1 MAVSVCILNFNTK
14 AHLINCLT
22 YLFRNT
28 KNLKMEVFV
37 TDNGSV
43 DDSVQSVKKNFPQ
56 VHVIA
61 NPPKDSLK
69 GWRGYNQ
76 ATAQCKGKYIITLN
90 SDILIPPNALAK
102 MIKFLEAHKDA
113 AAASCRQIDDKG
125 NLDYTCSRFPHPL
138 IEFFQSNVLA
148 KVFKNQKLIKN
159 YRYGSWH
166 RDTVRMVDVISG
178 SFFFANAA
186 LIKKV
191 GYFDENLLLY
201 YGENDLCLRIKKA
214 GLSVYHN
221 PKVTIIHLRSQSV
234 NKLPPWQLFQITL
247 HDMLYY
253 YKKHFGLAWWL
264 FLWITYRANWIYW
277 RLQSLK

>member
-1 MAVSVCILNFNTK
+1 MSNNPLAVSVCILNFNTK

-76 ATAQCKGKYIITLN
+76 ATAKCKGKYIITLN
-90 SDILIPPNALAK
+90 SDILIPPNALA
-102 MIKFLEAHKDA
+102 
-113 AAASCRQIDDKG
+113 
-125 NLDYTCSRFPHPL
+125 
-138 IEFFQSNVLA
+138 
-148 KVFKNQKLIKN
+148 KLIKN